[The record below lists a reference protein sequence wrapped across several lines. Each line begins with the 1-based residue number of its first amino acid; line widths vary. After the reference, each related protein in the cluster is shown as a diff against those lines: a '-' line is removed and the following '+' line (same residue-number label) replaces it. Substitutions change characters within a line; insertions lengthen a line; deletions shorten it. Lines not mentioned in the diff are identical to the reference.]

1 MITVDTFLK
10 VFPHFGDAPSD
21 LVDELI
27 DASVFKQFEKDSFL
41 YMEGDV
47 CPGIA
52 FILTGEIRV
61 YKVGEGGRELTLY
74 EIFPGE
80 TCIMNASCI
89 LSWQKYPANA
99 VGITDGSMLYLDE
112 SVFRNLVAR
121 YEAMRA
127 FIFKYFSHRFTEII
141 ELVEAMAFH
150 KMDYRLTDYLI
161 TRASADTLHST
172 HQQIA
177 NDLGTS
183 REVVSRL
190 LKEMERKDKV
200 RLSRNRVDLL
210 PRIHH

>member
-1 MITVDTFLK
+1 MITANTFLK
-10 VFPHFGDAPSD
+10 IFPLFRDAPCE

-27 DASVFKQFEKDSFL
+27 AASVYQQFKKDAYI

-52 FILTGEIRV
+52 FILSGEIRV

-99 VGITDGSMLYLDE
+99 IGITDGSMLYLDE
-112 SVFRNLVAR
+112 SVFRGLVAR
-121 YEAMRA
+121 YETMRA

-150 KMDYRLTDYLI
+150 KMDSRLTDYLI
-161 TRASADTLHST
+161 TRASDDTLRTT

-190 LKEMERKDKV
+190 LKDMERKNKL